1 MENNGSEIVRQE
13 MLRLYGGNFERMGSK
28 AQTLFHNDRE
38 SQYERFDMLSRLF
51 DHETEPF
58 TVHEIGCSMGDFG
71 DFLRERYPL
80 ARFSGSDIYAP
91 FVELCRQRF
100 PDGEFFVRDVSEQ
113 LPNDRYDYVV
123 TCGTFNI
130 LGASPRAEWQAYIYQ
145 MLVAMYALTR
155 RGVGLTFLTIY
166 YDPGR
171 NRADLFYQDEKEL
184 MDFAI
189 RNLSRHVVLDAMGP
203 LYEYALRVYRPTYIH
218 SLYQQQAFAK
228 YFKAK

>member
-1 MENNGSEIVRQE
+1 MDSNGVMIVRQE
-13 MLRLYGGNFERMGSK
+13 MLKLYGGNFERMGSK

-38 SQYERFDMLSRLF
+38 SQYERFGMLGRLF
-51 DHETEPF
+51 EHEKEPF

-80 ARFSGSDIYAP
+80 ARFSGSDIYPP

-100 PDGEFFVRDVSEQ
+100 AEGEFYVRDVSER
-113 LPNDRYDYVV
+113 LPDDRYDYVV

-130 LGASPRAEWQAYIYQ
+130 LGESPRAEWQAYIYQ
-145 MLVAMYALTR
+145 MLDAMYALAR
-155 RGVGLTFLTIY
+155 RGIGLTFLTTY

-184 MDFAI
+184 MDFAT
-189 RNLSRHVVLDAMGP
+189 RNLSRHFMLDEMGP
-203 LYEYALRVYRPTYIH
+203 LYEYSLRVYRPEYVQ
-218 SLYQQQAFAK
+218 SWYS
-228 YFKAK
+228 